1 MELPSM
7 QEERREEEY
16 DALSLDVPIPPP
28 SAADEEK
35 FKQLLIWLNTTMVV
49 VRDNYVDGQ
58 RQPIRNLFSNLVL
71 FSDLIKRFI
80 RLRKEGK
87 MISTMTLE
95 NMKTIISEMTNEY
108 AQIPRDQ
115 GVIRVG
121 LDPYNIFFTKRWKPM
136 ISNLLR
142 QHEQDDFL
150 TYFLEKFGSYYDKY
164 ISFDSKVLENFKT
177 LFSEINKTNDAIAND
192 LYETFYKNRI
202 KYSNWYTVNLAG
214 GRKLSRR
221 RKSNPKSKSKSKS
234 KSKHKHKRRS
244 HKKSSYRRQRH

>member
-1 MELPSM
+1 M
-7 QEERREEEY
+7 EEEY
-16 DALSLDVPIPPP
+16 DTLPLDVPIPPP

-58 RQPIRNLFSNLVL
+58 RQPIRNLFSTLVL

-95 NMKTIISEMTNEY
+95 NMKTIISEMTIEY

-115 GVIRVG
+115 GVIHVG
-121 LDPYNIFFTKRWKPM
+121 LDPYNVFFTKRWKPM

-150 TYFLEKFGSYYDKY
+150 TYFLENFGSYHDKY
-164 ISFDSKVLENFKT
+164 IWFDSKVLENFKT

-192 LYETFYKNRI
+192 LYETYYKNII

-221 RKSNPKSKSKSKS
+221 RKFNAKSKSKS